1 MKNRPKARILRIKSM
16 GSELVSLNIMTESVG
31 SEVKS
36 LTDRWATLEEK
47 VSAIK
52 SNFFKL
58 LARVSDYSFTVRLF
72 FKTVHLSHCVYH
84 ISVSFPVGL
93 ETRSLT

>member
-1 MKNRPKARILRIKSM
+1 MKNRPKARILRIESM

-52 SNFFKL
+52 SNFFKR
-58 LARVSDYSFTVRLF
+58 LARVSVYSFTVCLF
-72 FKTVHLSHCVYH
+72 FKLTVFIILAFH
-84 ISVSFPVGL
+84 
-93 ETRSLT
+93 SLWVWRHDLLHK